1 MSRHQYDDGEHEF
14 VGMDMC
20 IYCGECKQLL
30 LQPEFFRGAD
40 GEMHPKKGIKRTQS
54 TSPEPC
60 DACKKKFEEQGIVP
74 MIEAERGPK
83 GPIFGNR
90 YTFINREAV
99 QGEEFVKFMNTH
111 GFLICEPE
119 FMDQIVKQQ
128 QEMSNESK
136 CS

>member
-1 MSRHQYDDGEHEF
+1 MCKNRYDDGNHEF
-14 VGMDMC
+14 VGMDIC

-60 DACKKKFEEQGIVP
+60 DVCKKKFEEQGIVP

-90 YTFINREAV
+90 YMFINRDAI
-99 QGEEFVKFMNTH
+99 QGEEFIKFMNTH

-119 FMDQIVKQQ
+119 FMDKLIQS
-128 QEMSNESK
+128 QEVQNANS
-136 CS
+136 

>member
-30 LQPEFFRGAD
+30 LQPEFFKAAD
-40 GEMHPKKGIKRTQS
+40 GNMYPKKGIKRIQS

-60 DACKKKFEEQGIVP
+60 DACKKKFEEEGVVP
-74 MIEAERGPK
+74 VYEATRGK
-83 GPIFGNR
+83 QGPIFGKR
-90 YTFINREAV
+90 YIFIARESV
-99 QGEEFVKFMNTH
+99 KGKEFIEFMNKH

-119 FMDQIVKQQ
+119 VIDHILQHHC
-128 QEMSNESK
+128 EGE
-136 CS
+136 CSHE

>member
-1 MSRHQYDDGEHEF
+1 MCKNCYDDGEHEF
-14 VGMDMC
+14 VGMDIC

-74 MIEAERGPK
+74 MIEATRGPK
-83 GPIFGNR
+83 GPIFGER
-90 YTFINREAV
+90 
-99 QGEEFVKFMNTH
+99 
-111 GFLICEPE
+111 
-119 FMDQIVKQQ
+119 IVKIPKRTAL
-128 QEMSNESK
+128 SPESGL
-136 CS
+136 

>member
-1 MSRHQYDDGEHEF
+1 MAQCNYDDGEHEF
-14 VGMDMC
+14 VGMDVC

-40 GEMHPKKGIKRTQS
+40 GEMHPKKGIRKTQC

-74 MIEAERGPK
+74 MIEAEHGLK

-90 YTFINREAV
+90 YMFVNRNAI
-99 QGEEFVKFMNTH
+99 QGEENRTANAQHSFSIRRM
-111 GFLICEPE
+111 
-119 FMDQIVKQQ
+119 
-128 QEMSNESK
+128 
-136 CS
+136 